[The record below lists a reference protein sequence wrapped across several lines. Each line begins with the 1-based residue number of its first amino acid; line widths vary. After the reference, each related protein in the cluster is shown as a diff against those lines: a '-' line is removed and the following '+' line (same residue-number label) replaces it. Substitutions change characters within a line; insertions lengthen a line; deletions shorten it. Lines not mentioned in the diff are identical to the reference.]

1 MFFVHVQSS
10 NELNDMLKVQES
22 DVYFTVSLLENNR
35 MQLNIKPPVRG
46 RLKMTGFL
54 HCFSAFQGGC
64 VCTHIVSLIYHSGR
78 NTVLTIV
85 PASLW
90 LESSTSDTKVS
101 MFQDVS
107 FIDPWEEFT
116 ISLKLAWVFTR
127 LLSFQPRD
135 NYHR

>member
-10 NELNDMLKVQES
+10 KELNDMLKVQES

-35 MQLNIKPPVRG
+35 IQLNIKPPVRG
-46 RLKMTGFL
+46 RLQMTSFL
-54 HCFSAFQGGC
+54 HCFSALQGGC
-64 VCTHIVSLIYHSGR
+64 VCTHIVSLIYHSGG
-78 NTVLTIV
+78 NTVLTVV

-90 LESSTSDTKVS
+90 LESSTSDMKVS

-107 FIDPWEEFT
+107 FTDPREEFNS
-116 ISLKLAWVFTR
+116 SLKLAWVFTR